1 MGHVFN
7 PHLRNTL
14 STVFMICICG
24 RREGTSCTVSG
35 ALTGQCHGS
44 AVLPCIAGSG
54 RCTWLVV
61 VGLTAA

>member
-7 PHLRNTL
+7 PRLRNTL

-24 RREGTSCTVSG
+24 HREGTSCTVSG

-44 AVLPCIAGSG
+44 AAGSG
-54 RCTWLVV
+54 RYTWLVV